1 MELRAT
7 LSQTLK
13 SPAQDSSQED
23 QDLIRRCLGGE
34 ELAWECLVEKYKQ
47 LIYSIPVKNGLQ
59 QSDAADIF
67 QSVCLNLLE
76 SLTSLRDSTK
86 LKTWLI
92 TVTVRKCID
101 FREKMSRGAV
111 TLSEGEADRVVDR
124 RLDISQISLEVEQEQ
139 VIREAMKKLPL
150 RCATL
155 IQHLFFDEPRLS
167 YSEIAKRFGVSSNSI
182 GPARDRCLEKLKDIL
197 EGARLTL
204 GEAGGLKKSNHE
216 DLR

>member
-1 MELRAT
+1 MELRAA

-34 ELAWECLVEKYKQ
+34 ELAWECLVERYKR
-47 LIYSIPVKNGLQ
+47 LIYSIPIKNGYQ
-59 QSDAADIF
+59 SSDAADIF
-67 QSVCLNLLE
+67 QSVCLDLLE

-92 TVTVRKCID
+92 TVTVRKCLHL
-101 FREKMSRGAV
+101 REKMGRETL
-111 TLSEGEADRVVDR
+111 TLSEGEADLVVDR
-124 RLDISQISLEVEQEQ
+124 RSDISRISQEVEQEQ
-139 VIREAMKKLPL
+139 IIREAMKKLPL

-182 GPARDRCLEKLKDIL
+182 GPARDRCLEKLKEIL
-197 EGARLTL
+197 EGSGLTL
-204 GEAGGLKKSNHE
+204 GAANGSKK
-216 DLR
+216 

>member
-7 LSQTLK
+7 VFETLK
-13 SPAQDSSQED
+13 STTPGSAADDQE
-23 QDLIRRCLGGE
+23 LIRRCLNGE
-34 ELAWECLVEKYKQ
+34 ELAWECLVERYKR
-47 LIYSIPVKNGLQ
+47 LIYSIPIKNGYQ
-59 QSDAADIF
+59 SSDAADIF
-67 QSVCLNLLE
+67 QSVCLDLLE
-76 SLTSLRDSTK
+76 SLGSLRDSTK

-101 FREKMSRGAV
+101 LREKMSREAV
-111 TLSEGEADRVVDR
+111 TLSEGEADRVVDG
-124 RLDISQISLEVEQEQ
+124 RLDISRISLEVEQEQ

-197 EGARLTL
+197 GGAGLTL
-204 GEAGGLKKSNHE
+204 GEAGGLKKSSHE
-216 DLR
+216 DLS